1 MRDRTVLVVGGAG
14 YIGAHMVKRLLQS
27 EYRVLTLDNLT
38 TGHREM
44 VPGGRFIKGDL
55 GDEQLLNSIFSDH
68 PIDAVMH
75 FAASSLVGQSVE
87 MPLQYYQNNIA
98 ETIVLLKQ
106 MIRHDIRY
114 FIFSSS
120 AAVYGEPQGVPI
132 NEDHP
137 QQPTS
142 PYGTTKATV
151 ERLLLDCDIAYDLKY
166 ICLRYFNAAGA
177 DESGEMGEK
186 HEPES
191 HLIPLVLKVAAGK
204 RDRIEIFGTRYPTP
218 DGTCIRDYIH
228 VSDLTQA
235 HLLALQA
242 LFSGERSNAYN
253 LGNSKGYSVRQIIDL
268 ARRITGHP
276 IPSIE
281 SDIRA
286 GDPAILIA
294 GSEKIRRELNWQ
306 PRYED
311 LESII
316 RSAWKWHRKEAGTGF

>member
-1 MRDRTVLVVGGAG
+1 MKDKTILVVGGAG
-14 YIGAHMVKRLLQS
+14 YIGAHMAKRLIDS
-27 EYRVLTLDNLT
+27 AYRVITLDNLT

-44 VPGGRFIKGDL
+44 VPGGRFIPGDL
-55 GDEQLLNSIFSDH
+55 GDEQLLNDIFNDY

-75 FAASSLVGQSVE
+75 FAAFSLVGQSVE
-87 MPLQYYQNNIA
+87 MPLKYYQNNLA

-106 MIRHDIRY
+106 MIRHDIKC

-120 AAVYGEPQGVPI
+120 AAVYGEPQAVPI
-132 NEDHP
+132 DEDHP

-142 PYGTTKATV
+142 PYGTTKATI
-151 ERLLLDCDIAYDLKY
+151 EQLLRDCDVAYGLKSM
-166 ICLRYFNAAGA
+166 CLRYFNAAGA

-204 RDRIEIFGTRYPTP
+204 QDNIKIFGTRYPTS

-235 HLLALQA
+235 HLLTLQA
-242 LFSGERSNAYN
+242 LFEGEESNAYN
-253 LGNSKGYSVRQIIDL
+253 LGNSKGYSVRQVIDL
-268 ARRITGHP
+268 SRRITGHP

-281 SDIRA
+281 AEIRT

-294 GSEKIRRELNWQ
+294 GSEKIRRELGWQ
-306 PRYED
+306 PHYED

-316 RSAWKWHRKEAGTGF
+316 DSAWQWHRKETGI